1 MTHRHRKSDSKVTR
15 SRRASFLLYGIL
27 GISLLGGALII
38 GQSMHLTNDTPF
50 AIANI
55 MSDRQQQQQRGDDEE
70 ARIDPYNRGG
80 ALINKE
86 NDEKTNDNKNNQQQQ
101 ETRKY
106 TKSVDKASGSSQ
118 AIDMTHTMDKS
129 KYKSVSEAG
138 VTGLDDPVLYET
150 IDMKGDSSTATV
162 MGMASG
168 YQLNV
173 YQRFVGSLRKSGFRG
188 NIILGVAP
196 DVPPSVL
203 QYFAYRNVTAKILK
217 WVDCTYATDEED
229 RGDIFKR
236 TTCSD
241 PYPDIKIRWSRFP
254 LQRDWLQECETC
266 TGPVLIMDVRDAYFQ
281 DDPFGPGSGPIQG
294 LQVFEEHPTQT
305 TGHWLVKPIVEQCK
319 GFHFINTMLC
329 SGTTIGTRA
338 AMLKY
343 LEVMYGEMKTWIST
357 PKCRFNL
364 NGDDQTIHNYLFYT
378 GQLPFAKAIPNRHGI
393 VNTVGVE
400 GSQVFKAKRKKY
412 MDAGMPQGEAG
423 KHPYDGDDG
432 KTWIGPQYKV
442 ADENGM
448 FAQHDLKTISRV
460 IHQFDRWGIPHDR
473 WLRKQAF
480 VKDNIPSEWVEE
492 HPVEQFKLPSSAG
505 EENHG
510 KISERKLVTDAGVDV
525 SDPVLYETV
534 DLHGDSSTATVMG
547 MATGYGLGIY
557 QRFVGSLRKSGFKG
571 NIILGVAPDVPQ
583 DVLNYFEKRGVTAK
597 ILKWVDCTYRTDE
610 NDKGDIFKRTQCSDP
625 YPDIKIRWSRFPLQ
639 RDWLVECEAC
649 TGPVLIMDVRD
660 SYFQLDPFGPGSG
673 PITGLQV
680 FEEHPS
686 QTTGHWL
693 VRPIV
698 KKCKNV
704 EFISTM
710 LCSGTTIGTREAIIK
725 YLEVMYAEMKVWI
738 DEPKCRFNL
747 NGDDQTIHNY
757 LYYTGQLPFAT
768 AIPNR
773 EGIVNTVGVQGAK
786 LWHEK
791 RKRLEKDEGL
801 NQAEAD
807 KRSYPGANSKT
818 WIGTEINVT
827 DAEGFFTQYD
837 GTRSRVIHQFDRYG
851 SRLGQWMHKQD
862 FLHDTA

>member
-1 MTHRHRKSDSKVTR
+1 MSSSASIPNGSNSSRGSNNRRPKMTYYRKLDSKAAK
-15 SRRASFLLYGIL
+15 SRRASFFLLRLL
-27 GISLLGGALII
+27 GISMLGAGLII
-38 GQSMHLTNDTPF
+38 AQSMNLSNHVPLTMNG
-50 AIANI
+50 I
-55 MSDRQQQQQRGDDEE
+55 MSDHHRQEGDPETVVG
-70 ARIDPYNRGG
+70 PYNRGG
-80 ALINKE
+80 ALVNN
-86 NDEKTNDNKNNQQQQ
+86 NDRDDKSSQQQQ
-101 ETRKY
+101 PAKQHTRTVHRGEQRKA
-106 TKSVDKASGSSQ
+106 VDLTNS
-118 AIDMTHTMDKS
+118 MDKS

-138 VTGLDDPVLYET
+138 VTGLDDPALYQT
-150 IDMKGDSSTATV
+150 VDVKGDSSTATV

-168 YQLNV
+168 YQLHV
-173 YQRFVGSLRKSGFRG
+173 YRRFVGSLRKSGFRG

-196 DVPPSVL
+196 DVDPAVL

-217 WVDCTYATDEED
+217 WVDCTYTTSEED
-229 RGDIFKR
+229 KGDIFKR

-294 LQVFEEHPTQT
+294 LQVFEEHPSQT
-305 TGHWLVKPIVEQCK
+305 TGHWLIKPIVEQCK
-319 GFHFINTMLC
+319 GFHFIHTMLC

-357 PKCRFNL
+357 PNCRFNL

-400 GSQVFKAKRKKY
+400 GAQVFKAKRKKY

-423 KHPYDGDDG
+423 KFPYDGEDG
-432 KTWIGPQYKV
+432 NAWIGPQYKV
-442 ADENGM
+442 ANENGM
-448 FAQHDLKTISRV
+448 FTQHDLKTISRV
-460 IHQFDRWGIPHDR
+460 IHQFDRWGIPHYH

-480 VKDNIPSEWVEE
+480 AEDNIPPEWAKM
-492 HPVEQFKLPSSAG
+492 HPVEQFKLRPLLG
-505 EENHG
+505 EVIVNDDNVAKDAENG
-510 KISERKLVTDAGVDV
+510 SKFEQARRKLVSDAGVVV
-525 SDPVLYETV
+525 SDPALYETV

-583 DVLNYFEKRGVTAK
+583 YVLDYFEKRGVTAK

-610 NDKGDIFKRTQCSDP
+610 SDKVDIFKKTQCSDP

-660 SYFQLDPFGPGSG
+660 SFFQLDPFGPGSG

-686 QTTGHWL
+686 QTTSHWL
-693 VRPIV
+693 VKPIV
-698 KKCKNV
+698 KKCKGV
-704 EFISTM
+704 EFTNTM
-710 LCSGTTIGTREAIIK
+710 LCSGTTIGTRQAMIK

-738 DEPKCRFNL
+738 NEPKCRFNL

-757 LYYTGQLPFAT
+757 LYYTDQLPFAT

-773 EGIVNTVGVQGAK
+773 EEV
-786 LWHEK
+786 
-791 RKRLEKDEGL
+791 
-801 NQAEAD
+801 
-807 KRSYPGANSKT
+807 
-818 WIGTEINVT
+818 NVT
-827 DAEGFFTQYD
+827 DGEGFFTQFD

-851 SRLGQWMHKQD
+851 SQLGQWMRKQA
-862 FLHDTA
+862 FLHDSS